1 MIDEKNIKKA
11 GDFAKKEEVR
21 KKSTCGGGPY
31 E

>member
-21 KKSTCGGGPY
+21 KKSACGRWTV
-31 E
+31 